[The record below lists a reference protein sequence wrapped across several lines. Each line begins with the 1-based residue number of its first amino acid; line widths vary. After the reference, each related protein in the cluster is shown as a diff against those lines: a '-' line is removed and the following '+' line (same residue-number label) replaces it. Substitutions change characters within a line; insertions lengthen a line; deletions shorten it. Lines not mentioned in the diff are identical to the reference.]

1 MLKNGSGQHHKVLF
15 TLPIR
20 IAYQKKSFAK
30 TSLISVVFFLSY
42 FLPFAK
48 PNFTINKYKMAG
60 QLDLFMLEKQ
70 AGTQFANRIKRNLV
84 SSIRSKTNK
93 GSGLALKSTV
103 KPFYKNNLLER
114 ITIFTPYYIYPILH
128 VGFEGT
134 KANGIN
140 VRLKARD
147 FIIDAVE
154 RGKAVE
160 ELADIIGNQR
170 AEVIINRINFGFDR
184 NTQSSN
190 TLGNE

>member
-1 MLKNGSGQHHKVLF
+1 
-15 TLPIR
+15 
-20 IAYQKKSFAK
+20 
-30 TSLISVVFFLSY
+30 
-42 FLPFAK
+42 
-48 PNFTINKYKMAG
+48 MAG

-84 SSIRSKTNK
+84 ASIRNKTNK

-134 KANGIN
+134 KANRIN
-140 VRLKARD
+140 ARLKARE

-170 AEVIINRINFGFDR
+170 AEVIVNRITFGFDK
-184 NTQSSN
+184 NMQSSN
-190 TLGNE
+190 TIGNE

>member
-1 MLKNGSGQHHKVLF
+1 
-15 TLPIR
+15 
-20 IAYQKKSFAK
+20 
-30 TSLISVVFFLSY
+30 
-42 FLPFAK
+42 
-48 PNFTINKYKMAG
+48 MAS

-70 AGTQFANRIKRNLV
+70 AGTQFANRIKRNLL
-84 SSIRSKTNK
+84 SSIRSKTKK
-93 GSGLALKSTV
+93 GEGLALKSTV

-134 KANGIN
+134 KSNGIN
-140 VRLKARD
+140 ARLKARD

-170 AEVIINRINFGFDR
+170 AEVIVNRINFGFDK
-184 NTQSSN
+184 NIKSSN

>member
-1 MLKNGSGQHHKVLF
+1 
-15 TLPIR
+15 
-20 IAYQKKSFAK
+20 
-30 TSLISVVFFLSY
+30 
-42 FLPFAK
+42 
-48 PNFTINKYKMAG
+48 MAG

-84 SSIRSKTNK
+84 ASIRSKTAKTKEGEKK
-93 GSGLALKSTV
+93 GTGLALKSTA
-103 KPFYKNNLLER
+103 KPIFKNGLLER

-140 VRLKARD
+140 ARLKARE

-170 AEVIINRINFGFDR
+170 AEVIVNRITFGFDK
-184 NTQSSN
+184 NMQSSN
-190 TLGNE
+190 TIGNE

>member
-1 MLKNGSGQHHKVLF
+1 
-15 TLPIR
+15 
-20 IAYQKKSFAK
+20 
-30 TSLISVVFFLSY
+30 
-42 FLPFAK
+42 
-48 PNFTINKYKMAG
+48 MAG
-60 QLDLFMLEKQ
+60 QVDLFMLEKQ
-70 AGTQFANRIKRNLV
+70 AGTQFANRIKRNLL
-84 SSIRSKTNK
+84 SSIRSKTQK
-93 GSGLALKSTV
+93 GTGLASKSTV
-103 KPFYKNNLLER
+103 KPFYKNELLER

-140 VRLKARD
+140 ARLKARE

-170 AEVIINRINFGFDR
+170 AEVIVNRINFGFDK
-184 NTQSSN
+184 NMKSSN

>member
-1 MLKNGSGQHHKVLF
+1 
-15 TLPIR
+15 
-20 IAYQKKSFAK
+20 
-30 TSLISVVFFLSY
+30 
-42 FLPFAK
+42 
-48 PNFTINKYKMAG
+48 MAG
-60 QLDLFMLEKQ
+60 QVDLFMLEKQ
-70 AGTQFANRIKRNLV
+70 AGTQFANRIKRNLL
-84 SSIRSKTNK
+84 SSIRSKTKK
-93 GSGLALKSTV
+93 GEGLALKSTV

-134 KANGIN
+134 KSNGIN
-140 VRLKARD
+140 ARLKARD

-170 AEVIINRINFGFDR
+170 AEVIVNRINFGFD
-184 NTQSSN
+184 NNMKSSN

>member
-1 MLKNGSGQHHKVLF
+1 M
-15 TLPIR
+15 
-20 IAYQKKSFAK
+20 
-30 TSLISVVFFLSY
+30 LSY
-42 FLPFAK
+42 FLPLLK
-48 PNFTINKYKMAG
+48 PNFTINKYKNGWSSRFIYVRKTSRNAIRKPNQT
-60 QLDLFMLEKQ
+60 QL
-70 AGTQFANRIKRNLV
+70 A
-84 SSIRSKTNK
+84 IRSKTQK
-93 GSGLALKSTV
+93 GSGLASKSTV

-140 VRLKARD
+140 ARLKARD

-160 ELADIIGNQR
+160 DLADIIGNQR
-170 AEVIINRINFGFDR
+170 AEVIINRINFGFDK
-184 NTQSSN
+184 NMKSSN

>member
-1 MLKNGSGQHHKVLF
+1 
-15 TLPIR
+15 
-20 IAYQKKSFAK
+20 
-30 TSLISVVFFLSY
+30 
-42 FLPFAK
+42 
-48 PNFTINKYKMAG
+48 MAG
-60 QLDLFMLEKQ
+60 QVDLFMLEKQ
-70 AGTQFANRIKRNLV
+70 AGTQFANRIKRNLL
-84 SSIRSKTNK
+84 SSIRSKTQK
-93 GSGLALKSTV
+93 GSGLASKSTV

-134 KANGIN
+134 KANGIYA
-140 VRLKARD
+140 RLKARD

-160 ELADIIGNQR
+160 DLADIIGNQR